1 MARKLKINTGKKAN
15 LKMSAYIRLQICE
28 NPCIKKSPI
37 FLRTHTHI
45 ITTVT
50 TVQKDVKVIKLHTY
64 IHTPAIPFIPPTP
77 PPTQPLF

>member
-1 MARKLKINTGKKAN
+1 MH
-15 LKMSAYIRLQICE
+15 
-28 NPCIKKSPI
+28 KKSPI

-50 TVQKDVKVIKLHTY
+50 TEQKDVKFIKLHTY